1 MSKKDDYIQ
10 NRKLEEFSDLGINS
24 TRDNIYNSSKEESRK
39 DYIMDYNE
47 RSLQKNNY
55 SYKRNINIEANENPT
70 SNSKKETEPPQ
81 SLYEQLVQA
90 NEAKQSLHHENFNLK
105 QVIKNKDS
113 IIYEYEETIKKAAE
127 KIIKLQKI
135 NEKLK
140 RQLKVEKQNTNA
152 YEIENINNNQYLLES
167 INDIKNNIGM
177 IEDNFEQKIIEREDI
192 INQLNY
198 DLQLNN
204 DYKMKV
210 NQYLNSVYSE
220 NDYLK
225 TQICCLLKEKEI
237 LLNQKEKDHNEIIR
251 LNKILLD
258 NPNDKNIIKVD
269 KIKKEYEEKERQ
281 LIFEVNN
288 KEKEFVLQSSNL
300 HRAIVEREKEIDD
313 IKEKYQDVI
322 MKLELEI
329 EGLKHRLNAIE
340 NAPIKND
347 LL

>member
-1 MSKKDDYIQ
+1 MSKKDEFIQ
-10 NRKLEEFSDLGINS
+10 YRKLEEFSDLGINS
-24 TRDNIYNSSKEESRK
+24 TRDNIYNSSKEESKK
-39 DYIMDYNE
+39 DYIIEHNE
-47 RSLQKNNY
+47 RSLPKNNY
-55 SYKRNINIEANENPT
+55 KKNINIDINEDPT
-70 SNSKKETEPPQ
+70 LNSKEGHEPTQ
-81 SLYEQLVQA
+81 LLYEKLAQA
-90 NEAKQSLHHENFNLK
+90 NEKIQSLHHENFNLK
-105 QVIKNKDS
+105 QVIQNKNS

-127 KIIKLQKI
+127 KIIKLLKI

-152 YEIENINNNQYLLES
+152 YEIENINNNHYLLKS
-167 INDIKNNIGM
+167 INDIKNNIGI
-177 IEDNFEQKIIEREDI
+177 IENNYEQKIIEREDI

-198 DLQLNN
+198 NLQLNN

-237 LLNQKEKDHNEIIR
+237 LLTQKEKDHNEIIR
-251 LNKILLD
+251 LNKILID
-258 NPNDKNIIKVD
+258 NPNDTNIIKVD
-269 KIKKEYEEKERQ
+269 KIKKDYEEKEKQ

-288 KEKEFVLQSSNL
+288 KEKEFVQQISNL

-313 IKEKYQDVI
+313 IKEKYQNIV

-329 EGLKHRLNAIE
+329 EGLKHRLNAIDK
-340 NAPIKND
+340 APIKI
-347 LL
+347 